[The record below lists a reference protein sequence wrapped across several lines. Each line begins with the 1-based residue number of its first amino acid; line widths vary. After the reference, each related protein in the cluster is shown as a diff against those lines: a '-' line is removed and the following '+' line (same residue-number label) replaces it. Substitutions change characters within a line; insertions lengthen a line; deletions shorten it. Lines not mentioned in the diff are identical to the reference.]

1 MSDLEAIWRS
11 AAEDARLSAE
21 DRRNLARA
29 CLRDP
34 GLEDE
39 LRFLVAHLS
48 ANLGGRF
55 LRLFADELR
64 HGERRYPGASMVTAL
79 QETIRAAPPSGSPAE
94 DRGH

>member
-1 MSDLEAIWRS
+1 MTDLEAIWRS
-11 AAEDARLSAE
+11 AADDARLSAD

-34 GLEDE
+34 GLEEE
-39 LRFLVAHLS
+39 LRFLVAHPS

-64 HGERRYPGASMVTAL
+64 HGGRRYSGASLVTAL
-79 QETIRAAPPSGSPAE
+79 HETIRATPQAGVPPGQKG
-94 DRGH
+94 R